1 MKKLIRTATVSV
13 SLDIL
18 LKGQLAF
25 LNDHY
30 QVMAISGQDVHL
42 ENVKNREKVLTV
54 DVPMYRTISPFKDF
68 ISLVRLYFL
77 FKKEQPLIVHSI
89 TPKAGLLSMCAAYFA
104 RVPIRIH
111 TFTGLLFPHKEGFL
125 HHLLLFL
132 DKVLCR
138 FATHIFPEG
147 EGVKKD
153 LLAFKV
159 TRKPL
164 QVIANGNV
172 NGIDLDYFNPT
183 TVSVQD
189 CEQLRTSLGIASTDF
204 VFVFVGRLV
213 TDKGINELVA
223 AFTKLASQHSAV
235 KLLLVGPF
243 ESELDP
249 LLPETLDLIATHK
262 SIISVG
268 FQDDIRQYLAV
279 SDVFVFPSY
288 REGFPNVVL
297 QAGAMELPCIVT
309 DISGSNEIIIPN
321 ENGIILPIK
330 NEIAI
335 FEAMQLVCTNPI
347 FLAEMK
353 TKTRALIVSRFP
365 QELVWNSVL
374 LLYKKLEDDL
384 QNDT

>member
-1 MKKLIRTATVSV
+1 MLKKLIRTATVSV

-30 QVMAISGQDVHL
+30 QVLAVSGQDVHL

-68 ISLVRLYFL
+68 VSLVRLYLL

-249 LLPETLDLIATHK
+249 LLPETLQLLATHK

-268 FQDDIRQYLAV
+268 FQDDIRPYLAV

-335 FEAMQLVCTNPI
+335 FDAMHLLYYDKDLFQKLQSKSRVN
-347 FLAEMK
+347 
-353 TKTRALIVSRFP
+353 IVSRFQ
-365 QELVWNSVL
+365 QELVWNNL
-374 LLYKKLEDDL
+374 LQEYKRLE
-384 QNDT
+384 NNV